1 MDSSPFAP
9 RSSEQKLGSKSTV
22 QVRERSHEVKIGA
35 KDALKLP
42 SGVVRIRLGIG
53 AVPSAPC
60 PGCPLIYSRIILAN
74 VPTDNAGYRVLRWT
88 PRRCVGDRGA

>member
-1 MDSSPFAP
+1 M
-9 RSSEQKLGSKSTV
+9 
-22 QVRERSHEVKIGA
+22 I
-35 KDALKLP
+35 
-42 SGVVRIRLGIG
+42 IRLEIG

-88 PRRCVGDRGA
+88 PRRCVGDRGARLLLSYFKNLNENTMIGVDIDGQR